1 MDGDRRTWSACL
13 LGGAVF
19 AVCMAGTTLPTPL
32 YPLYQEKFGF
42 SELTVTVVYAVY
54 AFGVIG
60 VLLLAGNVSDGVG
73 RRPVLLWGLGFAAA
87 GAVCFLVAGGLGPL
101 YAGRLLSG
109 LSAGLFTGAATAYV
123 MESAPPGGA
132 SRATFVATAANMG
145 GLGCGPLLAG
155 VLAQYAA
162 WPLYLPYAVHLAL
175 VACSAAVLL
184 RLPETVRER
193 RPLRAVRPQRP
204 GVPPPVRAVF
214 GPAATAAFVGFA
226 LFGVFTSV
234 SPSFLAHS
242 LGVTD
247 HAVSG
252 LVVALA
258 FFSSTAGQLAVG
270 RVGAARSLPLGC
282 AALLAGLALLAAAL
296 HWDLLPLVVLSAIVG
311 GIGQGLSF
319 RGALTAVAGA
329 TPADR
334 RAAVISTLF
343 VVAYAGISVPVVGVG
358 LLSGPMGLEGAGLVF
373 IACMTVLVVTAAG
386 YLLRRPV
393 EAGATGRGRRAGR
406 LSRGRACAGVAAA
419 YRVPPRR
426 ARPPGRASPGT
437 REPPGR
443 ASPRDARAPGRA
455 SPRDARSPRRHRP
468 ARASR
473 TYGPS
478 GVSRCSPRPPARP
491 PASR

>member
-1 MDGDRRTWSACL
+1 MDGDRRGWRECL

-60 VLLLAGNVSDGVG
+60 VLLLMGNASDAVG
-73 RRPVLLWGLGFAAA
+73 RRAVLICGLGFAAA
-87 GAVCFLVAGGLGPL
+87 SAVCFLSATGLEWL

-123 MESAPPGGA
+123 MELAPYGGA

-162 WPLYLPYAVHLAL
+162 WPLYLPFAVHLVL
-175 VACSAAVLL
+175 VTGSAAVLL

-193 RPLRAVRPQRP
+193 MPLNAVRPQRP
-204 GVPPPVRAVF
+204 ALPAPVRAVF
-214 GPAATAAFVGFA
+214 GPAAIASFVGFA

-234 SPSFLAHS
+234 SPEFLAQS
-242 LGVTD
+242 LDVHN

-270 RVGAARSLPLGC
+270 RVGVGRSLPLGC
-282 AALLAGLALLAAAL
+282 GALLAGLALLAGAL
-296 HWDLLPLVVLSAIVG
+296 RWDLMSLVVLSALVG
-311 GIGQGLSF
+311 GGGQGLAF
-319 RGALTAVAGA
+319 RGALAAVAEA
-329 TPADR
+329 SPADR

-343 VVAYAGISVPVVGVG
+343 VVAYAGISVPVIGVGV
-358 LLSGPMGLEGAGLVF
+358 LSDPIGLENAGLVF
-373 IACMTVLVVTAAG
+373 IACMAVLVSTAAA

-393 EAGATGRGRRAGR
+393 
-406 LSRGRACAGVAAA
+406 L
-419 YRVPPRR
+419 
-426 ARPPGRASPGT
+426 ART
-437 REPPGR
+437 
-443 ASPRDARAPGRA
+443 
-455 SPRDARSPRRHRP
+455 
-468 ARASR
+468 
-473 TYGPS
+473 
-478 GVSRCSPRPPARP
+478 
-491 PASR
+491 